1 MGIMSAVVEVERNPN
16 EMDLEALAYLK
27 YMVEANVDIRLQE
40 YFTLVKTIDGVP
52 ASNYDHPYGID
63 RSSDNFATFYK
74 SLSND
79 DPTAEIM
86 IFVPKEEGKSK
97 SGYCFF
103 YPIPDGTNTVDVIDL
118 DDPTR
123 MVDICGVGTLHLSV
137 QQLIAH
143 AHKLL
148 ESE

>member
-1 MGIMSAVVEVERNPN
+1 MSAVVEVERNPN

-27 YMVEANVDIRLQE
+27 YMAVADVDLRLEQ
-40 YFTLVKTIDGVP
+40 YFTLVKTVNGVP
-52 ASNYDHPYGID
+52 ASNYDHPYGVD
-63 RSSDNFATFYK
+63 RSSDNFVTFYK
-74 SLSND
+74 SLRGANPD
-79 DPTAEIM
+79 GAIM
-86 IFVPKEEGKSK
+86 IFVPKEEGKSN

-103 YPIPDGTNTVDVIDL
+103 HPIPDGTNTVDVIDL

-143 AHKLL
+143 AHALL
-148 ESE
+148 EAE